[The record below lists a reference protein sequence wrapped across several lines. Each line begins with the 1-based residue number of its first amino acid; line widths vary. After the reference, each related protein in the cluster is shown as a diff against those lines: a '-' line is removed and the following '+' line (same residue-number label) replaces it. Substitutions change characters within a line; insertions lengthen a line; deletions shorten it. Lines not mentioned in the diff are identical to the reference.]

1 MLSSNTKE
9 ETNSNA
15 MTNSDKVRQNKESPE
30 EEDEEPTEGIV
41 QQNFK
46 CSIEIKNGLPVRSA
60 QNVIKNQNS
69 LILNNYNVSIFLF
82 SLKFLYGILLL

>member
-1 MLSSNTKE
+1 MQSSNTKE

-15 MTNSDKVRQNKESPE
+15 MTNSDKVRQNNETPE
-30 EEDEEPTEGIV
+30 EEDQEPTEGIV

-46 CSIEIKNGLPVRSA
+46 CSIEIKNGLPVQSA

>member
-15 MTNSDKVRQNKESPE
+15 FTNSDKMRQRYNNELPQ
-30 EEDEEPTEGIV
+30 EDDHEEPTEGIV

-60 QNVIKNQNS
+60 QNQNKNQNS
-69 LILNNYNVSIFLF
+69 LILNNYNVSIF
-82 SLKFLYGILLL
+82 FLTEIS